1 MLSVDEHAAADSG
14 AREEAAR
21 EESAKP
27 GRVAALVA
35 SARPHVHSARLWFR
49 GFRRSRPFWGGLW
62 MLIGGWLI
70 LRLSMVEFH
79 IMFSAGL
86 TGFGGWLAGGGLIVC
101 GVAAWIS
108 PSQRFF
114 AGLIGLLLAIVSFV
128 ISNLGGLF
136 IGMVFGIIGSAMTL
150 SWGPTKPRRSKTAPK
165 TVAKTEDD
173 AAPAVID
180 EAKAVVDL
188 TKSTATTDA
197 TGVSEPKPTEQT
209 G

>member
-1 MLSVDEHAAADSG
+1 MLSVDEQKGEKSSAADESLQSG
-14 AREEAAR
+14 QLSALLKTRLTRAR
-21 EESAKP
+21 
-27 GRVAALVA
+27 V
-35 SARPHVHSARLWFR
+35 WFR

-150 SWGPTKPRRSKTAPK
+150 SWGPTKTRRSKSAP
-165 TVAKTEDD
+165 KTEDD
-173 AAPAVID
+173 AASAVTD
-180 EAKAVVDL
+180 EPKAVVDL
-188 TKSTATTDA
+188 TKPMAATDA
-197 TGVSEPKPTEQT
+197 TAVSEPKTTEPT